1 MQDIR
6 YALRL
11 LWKSPAYTLAAV
23 SALAVS
29 IGANTAVFSIVNGVL
44 LKSLPYDN
52 PGQLVLLGDERLLRR
67 AGDCLSTR
75 PRLHGC

>member
-23 SALAVS
+23 AALAVS